1 MLGLLGMRYLFGSQ
15 QRDRNAAPVEPVKGF
30 GMNRKTKLVRLAA
43 VAAVLSAF
51 ALPCAGWGWDG
62 AQSADADVA
71 PAAAQT
77 G

>member
-1 MLGLLGMRYLFGSQ
+1 M
-15 QRDRNAAPVEPVKGF
+15 K
-30 GMNRKTKLVRLAA
+30 RKKKLVRLAV

-62 AQSADADVA
+62 AQNAGSADAPAVA
-71 PAAAQT
+71 QA